1 MLEIKFESLLGLK
14 DEIDSE
20 IEELTN
26 KYELKIKTYQEQVTT
41 FLWLNIIL
49 SVDWRITSNK
59 QWNWKK
65 KKGRNARCRRLL

>member
-14 DEIDSE
+14 IEIDSE

-41 FLWLNIIL
+41 FL
-49 SVDWRITSNK
+49 
-59 QWNWKK
+59 
-65 KKGRNARCRRLL
+65 